1 MTQDNK
7 IINEE
12 HQEKD
17 LDVFVCSC
25 KFYAPEAAQVSVAA
39 TDEAHAIE
47 QVQEMLKEHK
57 DMEIV
62 SVFNTSRINLPF
74 QAGGDDEDQL
84 ELPLP
89 DEDNNSK
96 KVH

>member
-12 HQEKD
+12 QDKD

-39 TDEAHAIE
+39 TNEAHAIE

-74 QAGGDDEDQL
+74 QGGEDDEDQL
-84 ELPLP
+84 ELPL